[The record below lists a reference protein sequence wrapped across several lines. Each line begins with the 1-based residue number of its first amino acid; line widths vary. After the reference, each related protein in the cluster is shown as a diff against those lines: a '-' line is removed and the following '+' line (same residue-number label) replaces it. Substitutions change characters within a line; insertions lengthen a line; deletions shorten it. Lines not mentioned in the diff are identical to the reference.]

1 MFKDH
6 TDNVFSAHTP
16 YKKVQNQKKDKMS
29 HSPLLKHSATA
40 SDTYTLYKS

>member
-16 YKKVQNQKKDKMS
+16 YKKVQNQKKHKNVS
-29 HSPLLKHSATA
+29 FSPPETQRHSIRHL
-40 SDTYTLYKS
+40 YTI